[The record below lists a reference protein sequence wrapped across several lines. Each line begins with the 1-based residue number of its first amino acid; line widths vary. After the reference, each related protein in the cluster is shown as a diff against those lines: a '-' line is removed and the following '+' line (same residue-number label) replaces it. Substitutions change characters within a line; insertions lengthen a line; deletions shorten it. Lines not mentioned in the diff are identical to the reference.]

1 MAGVRKILVVLTVA
15 ALAVAGCSSDGGD
28 EDVSASD
35 SEESSDTTE
44 ESSDTTVADSGD
56 FVEEVDALCAGF
68 TTDVEAAGA
77 TLSSLEFPSADI
89 TSIDELQPLLD
100 EVQVTLEDGLSEL
113 AAPFEEFSSDLDT
126 LEPPSEVESSVDDA
140 VAGIDQFVADL
151 AAIEEAVADVD
162 MTVTTEADGQRIED
176 ELTQIAAG
184 ARSIEISPEAEEAF
198 AAFADAG
205 ATSCGL

>member
-1 MAGVRKILVVLTVA
+1 MAGVRKILVVVAVA
-15 ALAVAGCSSDGGD
+15 ALAVVGCSSDGGD

-35 SEESSDTTE
+35 SEESSDATAA
-44 ESSDTTVADSGD
+44 DTTVADSGD

-77 TLSSLEFPSADI
+77 TLSSVEFPSADI

-100 EVQVTLEDGLSEL
+100 EVQVTLEDGMSEL

-126 LEPPSEVESSVDDA
+126 LEPPSELESSLDDA

-151 AAIEEAVADVD
+151 AAIEDAVAEVD

-176 ELTQIAAG
+176 ELAQIADD
-184 ARSIEISPEAEEAF
+184 ARAIEVSPEADEAF